1 MSTNNDKIKQQEEFL
16 KEKVD
21 FIIKMIDEF
30 TEQQMLLIEDTKKNI
45 QNIVEESKHK
55 YKDLKKC

>member
-45 QNIVEESKHK
+45 QNITMTFS
-55 YKDLKKC
+55 